1 MYFNSPIYFYEYLVI
16 CWSYDIA
23 LNFNNSACDL
33 FKLFE
38 YMCLLGHYIYFIMDI
53 VEIIHLL
60 RFASL
65 ANSALYDLCTW
76 FILKTEFDSLYWIM
90 QDHKSI
96 YFIIY
101 GYLVCDVAFYLDW
114 DQSVCLIITPYWIMA
129 CTINL
134 FSIHEQLNEQNLV
147 SSFFLRFSIYA

>member
-1 MYFNSPIYFYEYLVI
+1 MR
-16 CWSYDIA
+16 
-23 LNFNNSACDL
+23 
-33 FKLFE
+33 
-38 YMCLLGHYIYFIMDI
+38 LLGRH
-53 VEIIHLL
+53 IIHLL
-60 RFASL
+60 IFVSL
-65 ANSALYDLCTW
+65 ADSALYHLYTW
-76 FILKTEFDSLYWIM
+76 FILKTEFDNLHWIM

-114 DQSVCLIITPYWIMA
+114 DQDVCLIITPYWIMA

-134 FSIHEQLNEQNLV
+134 FSIHEQLNEQNLA